1 MNTIRK
7 VLLSL
12 CLIFAL
18 LFAFSCKEEEPL
30 TYEEFA
36 ELSGQEQ
43 REYFDT
49 FASIEDFFVWYEEA
63 RAAYIAA
70 HPDADMGD
78 LDIDFGAM
86 DEG

>member
-1 MNTIRK
+1 MNRIGK
-7 VLLSL
+7 VLLTLSL
-12 CLIFAL
+12 ILAMLFAL
-18 LFAFSCKEEEPL
+18 SCKDEPL

-36 ELSGQEQ
+36 ELSGKEQ

-63 RAAYIAA
+63 KAEYIAA
-70 HPDADMGD
+70 HPDADMSD

-86 DEG
+86 DEE